1 MQFQYGEH
9 GGSWKKVWTM
19 ELVGLVC
26 FWWGWFVFSRFLVN
40 NNNNKNKRSI
50 ACIVFANRMNETFWL
65 IMDFSLRL
73 SSSPL
78 TNMWDLKQRR
88 RQTQWERKKRNR
100 FRSTKQQLCTCIT
113 LFCTFFCRHCTT
125 TTWKCVFSR
134 FVEDVNT
141 RKDCLSPFLNFDSFF
156 QNSAPEKNCQ
166 HLRTNWKRWNKMQHD
181 FTFL

>member
-1 MQFQYGEH
+1 M
-9 GGSWKKVWTM
+9 KKSQILPCGPWS
-19 ELVGLVC
+19 
-26 FWWGWFVFSRFLVN
+26 WWGWFVFSRFIVN
-40 NNNNKNKRSI
+40 NKNNKNKRSL

-78 TNMWDLKQRR
+78 TNMWELKQRR
-88 RQTQWERKKRNR
+88 KLSENEKKETGLDLRNNNFAR
-100 FRSTKQQLCTCIT
+100 ASHF
-113 LFCTFFCRHCTT
+113 FVHFFCCHCTT